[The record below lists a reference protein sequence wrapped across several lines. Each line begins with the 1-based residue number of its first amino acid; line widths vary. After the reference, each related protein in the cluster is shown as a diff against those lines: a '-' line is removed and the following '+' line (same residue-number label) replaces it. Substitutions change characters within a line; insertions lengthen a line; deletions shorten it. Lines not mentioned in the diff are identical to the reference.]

1 MNSIHHQKII
11 DTHIHLW
18 DLQKYS
24 YDWIKSA
31 SAEKLKENYVLENF
45 LQDSNSLNVE
55 KAIHVQ
61 AEINTNLN
69 IQETKW
75 LQSIADN
82 NTKGI
87 PNAIIGFV
95 DLAQDNV
102 EEELEQHMQF
112 CNFRGIRQILKYEN
126 KEENNEPNLLKN
138 EKWNHNLKFL
148 EKKNLSFDL
157 LIFYHQYKQA
167 ASVIDNYPQLHFV
180 INHTL
185 WPQDVSDENFALWQN
200 AINILA
206 SFENVSIKLS
216 GFGERDSNWKLEN
229 IKGFVN
235 YTIEK
240 FGIERCM
247 FASNFP
253 VDRANST
260 KLYSDYWNAYFS
272 ITSHFNQ
279 DEKNCLFYK
288 NAEQIYKI

>member
-18 DLQKYS
+18 DLQKHS

-31 SAEKLKENYVLENF
+31 SVEKLKENYVLENF

-55 KAIHVQ
+55 KAVHVQ

-95 DLAQDNV
+95 DLTHDNV

-112 CNFRGIRQILKYEN
+112 LNFRGIRQILKHEN
-126 KEENNEPNLLKN
+126 KKENNEPNLLKN

-167 ASVIDNYPQLHFV
+167 ASVIAGYPQLHFV

-185 WPQDVSDENFALWQN
+185 WPQDVSDENFVLWKN
-200 AINILA
+200 SINILS

-216 GFGERDSNWKLEN
+216 GFGERDSNWELEN

-235 YTIEK
+235 YAIEK

-253 VDRANST
+253 VDRAYST

-272 ITSHFNQ
+272 ITSHLNQ

>member
-1 MNSIHHQKII
+1 MHSIHHQKII

-18 DLQKYS
+18 DLQKHS

-138 EKWNHNLKFL
+138 KKWNHNLKFL

-157 LIFYHQYKQA
+157 LIFYHQYK
-167 ASVIDNYPQLHFV
+167 
-180 INHTL
+180 
-185 WPQDVSDENFALWQN
+185 
-200 AINILA
+200 
-206 SFENVSIKLS
+206 
-216 GFGERDSNWKLEN
+216 
-229 IKGFVN
+229 
-235 YTIEK
+235 
-240 FGIERCM
+240 
-247 FASNFP
+247 
-253 VDRANST
+253 
-260 KLYSDYWNAYFS
+260 
-272 ITSHFNQ
+272 
-279 DEKNCLFYK
+279 
-288 NAEQIYKI
+288 